1 MFFDIFHLF
10 FKFFILYLSIVAVSE
25 HLGHA
30 DVEQTL
36 NTYAHMMPDDRSII
50 VKVLQSINE

>member
-1 MFFDIFHLF
+1 
-10 FKFFILYLSIVAVSE
+10 
-25 HLGHA
+25 
-30 DVEQTL
+30 VEQTL